1 MRYDQLSPVPPLTPV
16 TKNLI
21 IICTVTYFV
30 DFILYHLGV
39 QPGGLNLNE
48 ILGLVP
54 LFVKEKHWYWQF
66 VSYIF
71 MHGHPLHILLNM
83 LILWYFGS
91 EIETK
96 LGASQFLQYFLICG
110 IGAGLF
116 NYGVNVLFTDPSR
129 LGHPIIGASGA
140 IFGVLAAY
148 GIFFGNRYFLVFFL
162 FPMKAKY
169 FVLIMAGIEL
179 VMGVE
184 SSAQDNVAHFA
195 HIGGMFV
202 GATYIF
208 LRYMRPRGFGG
219 PGKKRDYERE
229 KLKRQFTL
237 IVNDKPDQVDKTQGS
252 GPSYWN

>member
-96 LGASQFLQYFLICG
+96 LGATQFLQYFLI
-110 IGAGLF
+110 
-116 NYGVNVLFTDPSR
+116 
-129 LGHPIIGASGA
+129 
-140 IFGVLAAY
+140 
-148 GIFFGNRYFLVFFL
+148 
-162 FPMKAKY
+162 
-169 FVLIMAGIEL
+169 
-179 VMGVE
+179 
-184 SSAQDNVAHFA
+184 
-195 HIGGMFV
+195 
-202 GATYIF
+202 
-208 LRYMRPRGFGG
+208 
-219 PGKKRDYERE
+219 
-229 KLKRQFTL
+229 
-237 IVNDKPDQVDKTQGS
+237 
-252 GPSYWN
+252 